1 MQQRKSSPVR
11 PSSERSIKS
20 ANVSQETFEAWQLE
34 IRHGFASRNAPVLPV
49 EALRDQSP
57 KVVDN
62 FYVDTRTF
70 TDHYNQIVVCFQ
82 SLHGTAA
89 VQSEQIGAMSKRIDA
104 LESELKECRSE
115 RKSSRELLESI
126 ADRIAVDYQN
136 GPFQK
141 NQKAI
146 DNDKVLPFSVSHEH
160 LKRNPRLID
169 MFVCF
174 FDDEAKLG
182 CCSEMQSNKCKS
194 NPQHRKKT
202 IAKFVRVKK
211 TVKLML
217 MSVGSHPGKKPSDPK
232 QLVTWQE
239 NLLKLGKQAEGNMC
253 AHFHGKVPHDKF
265 NVSNALNNSD
275 VCKQMQRDLKLP
287 SNTPAEELQFYTSQ
301 SWQQIF
307 FLTLSQ
313 KIKDLLR

>member
-1 MQQRKSSPVR
+1 LFACDKDDDWSPSIRNLLASSLLCHYGEFVSITKSHPNDLHNNANHHRFVHR
-11 PSSERSIKS
+11 VNEALRG
-20 ANVSQETFEAWQLE
+20 ANVSQEAFEAWQLE
-34 IRHGFASRNAPVLPV
+34 IRHGFASRNAPASPK

-70 TDHYNQIVVCFQ
+70 TDHYNQIAVCFQ
-82 SLHGTAA
+82 SLQGTAA
-89 VQSEQIGAMSKRIDA
+89 VQSEQVGAMSKRIDA

-146 DNDKVLPFSVSHEH
+146 DNDKVSPFSVSCEH

-169 MFVCF
+169 AFVYF

-194 NPQHRKKT
+194 NPQ
-202 IAKFVRVKK
+202 
-211 TVKLML
+211 LQ
-217 MSVGSHPGKKPSDPK
+217 HP
-232 QLVTWQE
+232 
-239 NLLKLGKQAEGNMC
+239 NLPIIGYA
-253 AHFHGKVPHDKF
+253 
-265 NVSNALNNSD
+265 
-275 VCKQMQRDLKLP
+275 
-287 SNTPAEELQFYTSQ
+287 
-301 SWQQIF
+301 
-307 FLTLSQ
+307 
-313 KIKDLLR
+313 